1 MFEAVIFD
9 WDGTLADTRNVLLV
23 SFRKAL
29 HSINC
34 EVSDELIER
43 RIGIGT
49 VNTFKEILIEKG
61 VSYDDAL
68 INKLLRIKIQTEIN
82 LSKQISLFEGAQE
95 LLEDLDG
102 KIKVALAS
110 MNQRE
115 FIDHML
121 KEKRIQKFFNVILT
135 ANEINKPKPDPEIFL
150 KTAQQLGVKPECC
163 VVVEDSIF
171 GVKAAKSANMGCIA
185 VAQGAYSKEEL
196 CSANPDLIVPS
207 LKEKAAIL
215 SLIFG

>member
-9 WDGTLADTRNVLLV
+9 WDGTLADTRNVLV

-68 INKLLRIKIQTEIN
+68 INKLLRIKVQTEIN

>member
-68 INKLLRIKIQTEIN
+68 INKLLRIKVQTEIN

-135 ANEINKPKPDPEIFL
+135 ANEINKPKPDPEIFFENS
-150 KTAQQLGVKPECC
+150 TATR
-163 VVVEDSIF
+163 S
-171 GVKAAKSANMGCIA
+171 KARM
-185 VAQGAYSKEEL
+185 L
-196 CSANPDLIVPS
+196 CSCGGFHFWGKS
-207 LKEKAAIL
+207 C
-215 SLIFG
+215 

>member
-1 MFEAVIFD
+1 MFC
-9 WDGTLADTRNVLLV
+9 LV

-68 INKLLRIKIQTEIN
+68 INKLLRIKVQTEIN